1 MGKGGRGKPKQAAAA
16 AKEDDD
22 ALLDAAIAENTQAKM
37 AEKRAQ
43 VAHSVAVAQR
53 DQRAKALTKVE
64 ICEKLNGLPAF
75 AIVNASK
82 QFVPLRVAGADGNGA
97 DGEVA
102 MLWTEPLEAESA
114 LAQATRQQPD
124 ERLAIGAIPLGR
136 ALALCEGWATAEGAA
151 RSFRLRAHPKMS
163 EELRP
168 LLTQQLQQRGLPVA
182 DVFPVFLCE
191 ELSTDACMPVFLSR
205 AEVVATWEQAMQQAT
220 AAQRRPPPKNLT
232 VMDLRVLVARMQE
245 EGAMDWSV
253 LRFVGTDRAYEM
265 VKKGQRQQE
274 EEPPPLEE

>member
-124 ERLAIGAIPLGR
+124 ERLAIGATLSPKHNVGHPQIELEMENV
-136 ALALCEGWATAEGAA
+136 LNVNLSQ
-151 RSFRLRAHPKMS
+151 SFL
-163 EELRP
+163 
-168 LLTQQLQQRGLPVA
+168 
-182 DVFPVFLCE
+182 
-191 ELSTDACMPVFLSR
+191 
-205 AEVVATWEQAMQQAT
+205 
-220 AAQRRPPPKNLT
+220 AAQG
-232 VMDLRVLVARMQE
+232 VLAFAR
-245 EGAMDWSV
+245 
-253 LRFVGTDRAYEM
+253 L
-265 VKKGQRQQE
+265 
-274 EEPPPLEE
+274 P